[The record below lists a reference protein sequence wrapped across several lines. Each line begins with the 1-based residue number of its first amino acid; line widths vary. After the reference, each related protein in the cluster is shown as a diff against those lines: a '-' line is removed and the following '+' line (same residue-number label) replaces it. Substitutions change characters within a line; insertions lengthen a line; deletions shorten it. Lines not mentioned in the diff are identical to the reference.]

1 MTNVKLITLCGL
13 NFTNAV
19 FDVARDC
26 AFIGEGTGPIFLDE
40 FQCFG
45 AESELVHCTAG
56 VNDCVHSEDAAWCT
70 M

>member
-1 MTNVKLITLCGL
+1 MTNVKLCGL

-26 AFIGEGTGPIFLDE
+26 AFFGEGTGPIFIDE

-45 AESELVHCTAG
+45 AESELVHCTANPVG